1 MAKIVS
7 DPQAGVEKYEI
18 GGLPTGTVEVAAQ
31 SDGSLMLDMGTVA
44 PGDYSL
50 NIVAEQGVFKS
61 DPAPFALNKPNLAS
75 PSGLKL
81 IA

>member
-1 MAKIVS
+1 MAKIIC

-18 GGLPTGTVEVAAQ
+18 VGFPAGPIEVAAQ
-31 SDGSLMLDMGTVA
+31 PDGSLMLDIGNCT

-50 NIVAEQGVFKS
+50 NIVAEEGVFRS
-61 DPAPFALNKPNLAS
+61 DPAPFAFTRPNLAS
-75 PSGLKL
+75 PCGLKL